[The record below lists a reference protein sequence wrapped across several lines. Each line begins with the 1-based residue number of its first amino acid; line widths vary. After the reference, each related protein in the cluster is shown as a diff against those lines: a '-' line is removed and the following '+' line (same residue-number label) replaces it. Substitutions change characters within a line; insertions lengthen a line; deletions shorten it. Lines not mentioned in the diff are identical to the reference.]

1 MMAEKSGTPT
11 VNPAALYP
19 LLSKVYRLLA
29 VIELKDLDMSAPVL
43 IGWVSKQLDNCQGEV
58 ERIRKV
64 LDAEWISHLER

>member
-29 VIELKDLDMSAPVL
+29 VIDLKDLDMSAPVL

-64 LDAEWISHLER
+64 LDAEWVSHLER

>member
-29 VIELKDLDMSAPVL
+29 VIELRDLDMSAPVL
-43 IGWVSKQLDNCQGEV
+43 IGWVSKQLDNCQVEV

>member
-1 MMAEKSGTPT
+1 MMVEKSGTPT

-29 VIELKDLDMSAPVL
+29 VIELRDLDMSAPVL

>member
-1 MMAEKSGTPT
+1 MKAEKSGTPT

-29 VIELKDLDMSAPVL
+29 VIELKNLDMSAPVL

-58 ERIRKV
+58 ERIRKA
-64 LDAEWISHLER
+64 LDDEWVSHL

>member
-29 VIELKDLDMSAPVL
+29 VIELRDLDMSAPVL

-58 ERIRKV
+58 ERIRKA
-64 LDAEWISHLER
+64 LDADWISHLER